1 MVRDIVL
8 ISPSEAVIVTVK
20 PLSRRWRLEVY
31 SLNYQGKGLSKLV
44 DQMRETAQR
53 VGGTAEQELQDIIE
67 TLEG

>member
-8 ISPSEAVIVTVK
+8 TSPSEAVTITVK

-44 DQMRETAQR
+44 EQMRETAQR

>member
-1 MVRDIVL
+1 VTI
-8 ISPSEAVIVTVK
+8 TVK

-44 DQMRETAQR
+44 EQMRETAQR